1 VDWSEWREK
10 SHTELKIF
18 SRDIHFPEE
27 ADKIL
32 GGSLIPLEREKQILR
47 NKKKEKMGL
56 CSKEKIVKSK
66 EKYFVSVRPA
76 VAYETYEGINLA
88 TLFPQDLLQEEDNLQ
103 LRLVNFISHENNKL
117 TQRIYHTNSQFVW
130 NCLIVNWEQEE

>member
-18 SRDIHFPEE
+18 SGDIHFPEE

-32 GGSLIPLEREKQILR
+32 GGSLIPPEREK
-47 NKKKEKMGL
+47 KD
-56 CSKEKIVKSK
+56 SKESKKRKNWVYVQRKKILKSK

-76 VAYETYEGINLA
+76 VAYEMDEGINLA
-88 TLFPQDLLQEEDNLQ
+88 TSIIWQW
-103 LRLVNFISHENNKL
+103 
-117 TQRIYHTNSQFVW
+117 IYKVDCGIDKW
-130 NCLIVNWEQEE
+130 R